1 MITLKETFN
10 RNKFKISYSCMQNN
24 LNMMVLHKRC
34 KIKEICPFG
43 WSSFTSNIDYQARM
57 FLLDSKSFN
66 HKFFANNREQ
76 TKENSKIKMIN
87 FTPKITWSIVRKQLS
102 YNLSRRKWN
111 LCLNAKLQS

>member
-43 WSSFTSNIDYQARM
+43 WSCFTSNIDYQARM

-66 HKFFANNREQ
+66 HNFFANNRKQ

-102 YNLSRRKWN
+102 YNLSRRKCN